1 MKENKSKLKMIIEST
16 NGLKKYFVVAV
27 ITTILGII
35 FNYLTPQVIRITVDS
50 IIGNTPFNLPSYML
64 NTIDNLGGREFLR
77 QNLYIP
83 AIVGVVFSVL
93 SGICNYFYKVYM
105 AKASDGTIKNLRD
118 KLYSHIS
125 RLPFSWHMKNP
136 TGDIIQRCTSDME
149 VVKSFLGIQ
158 LLEFIRIIFL
168 ITISLTLMFSMNV
181 KLSLIAV
188 AFILIVIT
196 YSVIFYSLIQKKFKV
211 ADEAEGELSALV
223 QENFTGVRVVRA
235 FGRQSY
241 EIERFDE
248 KNIGFSRLWIK
259 LGHVL
264 SFYWGIG
271 DLFSGLQVMSIVV
284 FGCFETVSG
293 ALTLGELL
301 AFIFYNSML
310 VWPVRSLGRII
321 SEMGKAG
328 VSINRIKEILD
339 AEEEKDNEDAITPD
353 INGDIEFKNVK
364 FDYYGTKPVLKDVS
378 FKIKKGSTFGILGGT
393 GSGKSTIVH
402 LLNRLYNL
410 DENCGEILINGVNIK
425 NIKLDYLRHNIGVVL
440 QEPFLFSKTIKQ
452 NINIASKIDEIENF
466 ESIKHVS
473 QVSHVHENILGFS
486 KGYDTI
492 VGERGVTLSGGQ
504 KQRVA
509 IARTLIKNSP
519 VIVFDDSL
527 SAVDTETD
535 AKIRQELKK
544 HVKDSTVIIIS
555 HRITTLM
562 SCDNIIVL
570 DDGKVIESG
579 NHESLIKT
587 NGLYKKVYDMQSS
600 VESELTDT
608 LNEDTGGEK

>member
-1 MKENKSKLKMIIEST
+1 MKENKSKIQMIFIFT
-16 NGLKKYFVVAV
+16 KGLKKYFIIAL
-27 ITTILGII
+27 ITTILGIC

-50 IIGNTPFNLPSYML
+50 IIGENPFNLPSFMVKS
-64 NTIDNLGGREFLR
+64 IDNIGGREFLR
-77 QNLYIP
+77 QNLYLP
-83 AIVGVVFSVL
+83 AMMGVICAIL
-93 SGICNYFYKVYM
+93 SGICNYFYKVNM

-125 RLPFSWHMKNP
+125 KLPYSWHMKNP

-158 LLEFIRIIFL
+158 LLEFIRITFL
-168 ITISLTLMFSMNV
+168 IIISLTLMFSMNV

-188 AFILIVIT
+188 GFILIVVT
-196 YSVIFYSLIQKKFKV
+196 YSIVFYSIIQKKFKA

-241 EIERFDE
+241 EIERFDD
-248 KNIGFSRLWIK
+248 KNIGFSKLWIK
-259 LGHVL
+259 LGNVL
-264 SFYWGIG
+264 SCYWGIG
-271 DLFSGLQVMSIVV
+271 DLFSGLQVMSIVA
-284 FGCFETVSG
+284 FGCIEAVSG
-293 ALTLGELL
+293 VLTLGELL

-328 VSINRIKEILD
+328 VSISRIGEILE
-339 AEEEKDNEDAITPD
+339 AEEEKDCENSITP
-353 INGDIEFKNVK
+353 NMYGDIEFKNVH
-364 FDYYGTKPVLKDVS
+364 FDYYKNKQVIKDIS
-378 FKIKKGSTFGILGGT
+378 FKIEQGTTFGILGGT
-393 GSGKSTIVH
+393 GSGKSTIVN

-410 DENCGEILINGVNIK
+410 GENDGEILINGVNIN
-425 NIKLDYLRHNIGVVL
+425 NIKLDYLRSNVGVVL

-452 NINIASKIDEIENF
+452 NINIACDTSEDENF
-466 ESIKHVS
+466 GDIKNAAKVS
-473 QVSHVHENILGFS
+473 CVHDNIIGFT

-519 VIVFDDSL
+519 IIVFDDSL

-535 AKIRQELKK
+535 AKIRHELKIK
-544 HVKDSTVIIIS
+544 VTDSTVIIIS

-562 SCDNIIVL
+562 HCDYIIVL
-570 DDGKVIESG
+570 DEGNIIERG
-579 NHESLIKT
+579 NHESLIKE
-587 NGLYKKVYDMQSS
+587 NGIYKKVYDMQSS
-600 VESELTDT
+600 VESEGD
-608 LNEDTGGEK
+608 GE

>member
-1 MKENKSKLKMIIEST
+1 MKENKSKVKMIIEYT
-16 NGLKKYFVVAV
+16 NGLKKYFVIAV

-50 IIGNTPFNLPSYML
+50 IIGNTPFNLPNYIL

-83 AIVGVVFSVL
+83 ATIGVVFSVL

-118 KLYSHIS
+118 KLYNHIS

-188 AFILIVIT
+188 AFILIVIA

-211 ADEAEGELSALV
+211 ADEAEGELSTLV

-527 SAVDTETD
+527 SAVDTEID
-535 AKIRQELKK
+535 AKIRHELKK

-570 DDGKVIESG
+570 DDGKVVESG

-600 VESELTDT
+600 VENELIDT

>member
-1 MKENKSKLKMIIEST
+1 MKENKSKVKMIIT
-16 NGLKKYFVVAV
+16 FTQGLKKYFIIALV
-27 ITTILGII
+27 TTILGIG

-50 IIGNTPFNLPSYML
+50 IIGDTVFNLPSFL
-64 NTIDNLGGREFLR
+64 VKFIDNIGGREFLR
-77 QNLYIP
+77 QNLYLP
-83 AIVGVVFSVL
+83 AMMGVVCAIL
-93 SGICNYFYKVYM
+93 SGICNYFYKVNM
-105 AKASDGTIKNLRD
+105 AKASDGTIKNLRN

-125 RLPFSWHMKNP
+125 KLPYSWHMKNP

-158 LLEFIRIIFL
+158 LLEFIRITFL
-168 ITISLTLMFSMNV
+168 ILISLTLMFSMNV

-188 AFILIVIT
+188 IFILIVMA
-196 YSVIFYSLIQKKFKV
+196 YSIIFYSIIQKKFKV

-241 EIERFDE
+241 EIDRFDE
-248 KNIGFSRLWIK
+248 KNTGFSKLWIK

-271 DLFSGLQVMSIVV
+271 DLFSGLQVMSIVA
-284 FGCFETVSG
+284 FGCIETVSG
-293 ALTLGELL
+293 VLTLGELL

-328 VSINRIKEILD
+328 VSIERIGEILE
-339 AEEEKDNEDAITPD
+339 AEEEKDYDSGITP
-353 INGDIEFKNVK
+353 NMYGDIEFKNVY
-364 FDYYGTKPVLKDVS
+364 FDYHKNKPILKDLN
-378 FKIKKGSTFGILGGT
+378 FKIKQGTTFGILGGT

-410 DENCGEILINGVNIK
+410 EENNGEILINNVNID
-425 NIKLDYLRHNIGVVL
+425 NIKLEYLRENVGVVL

-452 NINIASKIDEIENF
+452 NINIASDINEVKNF
-466 ESIKHVS
+466 EAIKNVARVS
-473 QVSHVHENILGFS
+473 CVHDNILGFS

-519 VIVFDDSL
+519 IIIFDDSL

-535 AKIRQELKK
+535 AKIRHELKTQ
-544 HVKDSTVIIIS
+544 VKDSTVIIIS

-562 SCDNIIVL
+562 HCDYIIVL
-570 DDGKVIESG
+570 DEGKIIEEG
-579 NHESLIKT
+579 NHEDLIKLD
-587 NGLYKKVYDMQSS
+587 GVYKKVYDIQSS
-600 VESELTDT
+600 VESE
-608 LNEDTGGEK
+608 GGGA

>member
-1 MKENKSKLKMIIEST
+1 MKENKSKVKMIIEYT
-16 NGLKKYFVVAV
+16 NGLKKYFVIAV

-50 IIGNTPFNLPSYML
+50 IIGNTPFNLPNYIL

-83 AIVGVVFSVL
+83 ATIGVVFSVL

-118 KLYSHIS
+118 KLYNHIS

-188 AFILIVIT
+188 AFILIVIA

-211 ADEAEGELSALV
+211 ADEAEGELSTLV

-535 AKIRQELKK
+535 AKIRHELKK

-570 DDGKVIESG
+570 DDGKVVESG

-600 VESELTDT
+600 VENELIDT

>member
-1 MKENKSKLKMIIEST
+1 MKENKSKVKMIIEYT
-16 NGLKKYFVVAV
+16 NGLKKYFVIAV

-50 IIGNTPFNLPSYML
+50 IIGNTPFNLPNYIL
-64 NTIDNLGGREFLR
+64 NTIDNLGEREFLR

-83 AIVGVVFSVL
+83 ATIGVVFSVL

-118 KLYSHIS
+118 KLYNHIS

-188 AFILIVIT
+188 AFILIVIA

-211 ADEAEGELSALV
+211 ADEAEGELSTLV

-535 AKIRQELKK
+535 AKIRHELKK

-579 NHESLIKT
+579 SHESLIKT

-600 VESELTDT
+600 VENELIDT

>member
-1 MKENKSKLKMIIEST
+1 MKENKSKVKMIIEYT
-16 NGLKKYFVVAV
+16 NGLKKYFVIAV

-50 IIGNTPFNLPSYML
+50 IIGNTPFNLPSYIL
-64 NTIDNLGGREFLR
+64 NTIDNVGGREFLR

-118 KLYSHIS
+118 KLYNHIS

-188 AFILIVIT
+188 AFILIVIA

-211 ADEAEGELSALV
+211 ADEAEGELSTLV

-339 AEEEKDNEDAITPD
+339 AEEERDNEDAITPD

-364 FDYYGTKPVLKDVS
+364 FDYYGTKSVLKDVS

-535 AKIRQELKK
+535 AKIRHELKK

-600 VESELTDT
+600 VENELIDT

>member
-1 MKENKSKLKMIIEST
+1 MKENKSKVKMIIEYT
-16 NGLKKYFVVAV
+16 NGLKKYFVIAV

-50 IIGNTPFNLPSYML
+50 IIGNTPFNLPNYIL

-83 AIVGVVFSVL
+83 ATVGVVFSVL

-118 KLYSHIS
+118 KLYNHIS

-188 AFILIVIT
+188 AFILIVIA

-211 ADEAEGELSALV
+211 ADEAEGELSTLV

-535 AKIRQELKK
+535 AKIRHELKK

-570 DDGKVIESG
+570 DDGKVVESG

-600 VESELTDT
+600 VENELIDT

>member
-1 MKENKSKLKMIIEST
+1 MKENKSKVKMIIEYT
-16 NGLKKYFVVAV
+16 NGLKKYFVIAV

-50 IIGNTPFNLPSYML
+50 IIGNTPFNLPNYIL

-118 KLYSHIS
+118 KLYNHIS

-188 AFILIVIT
+188 AFILIVIA

-211 ADEAEGELSALV
+211 ADEAEGELSTLV

-535 AKIRQELKK
+535 AKIREELKK

-579 NHESLIKT
+579 SHESLIKT

-600 VESELTDT
+600 VENELIDT

>member
-1 MKENKSKLKMIIEST
+1 MKENKSKVKMIIEYT
-16 NGLKKYFVVAV
+16 NGLKKYFVIAV

-50 IIGNTPFNLPSYML
+50 IIGNTPFNLPNYIL

-83 AIVGVVFSVL
+83 ATVGVVFSVL

-118 KLYSHIS
+118 KLYNHIS

-188 AFILIVIT
+188 AFILIVIA

-211 ADEAEGELSALV
+211 ADEAEGELSTLV

-410 DENCGEILINGVNIK
+410 DGNCGEILINGVNIK

-535 AKIRQELKK
+535 AKIRHELKK
-544 HVKDSTVIIIS
+544 NVKDSTVIIIS

-600 VESELTDT
+600 VENELIDT

>member
-1 MKENKSKLKMIIEST
+1 MKENKSKVKMIIEYT
-16 NGLKKYFVVAV
+16 NGLKKYFVIAV

-83 AIVGVVFSVL
+83 ATIGVVFSVL

-118 KLYSHIS
+118 KLYNHIS

-188 AFILIVIT
+188 AFILIVIA

-211 ADEAEGELSALV
+211 ADEAEGELSTLV

-410 DENCGEILINGVNIK
+410 DENCGEILINGANIK

-535 AKIRQELKK
+535 AKIRHELKK

-579 NHESLIKT
+579 NHESLIKI

-600 VESELTDT
+600 VENELIDT

>member
-16 NGLKKYFVVAV
+16 NGLKKYFVIAV

-83 AIVGVVFSVL
+83 ATIGVVFSVL

-241 EIERFDE
+241 EVERFDE

-339 AEEEKDNEDAITPD
+339 EEEEKDNEDAITPD

-509 IARTLIKNSP
+509 IARTLIKNSL

-535 AKIRQELKK
+535 AKIRHELKK

-600 VESELTDT
+600 IENELIDT

>member
-1 MKENKSKLKMIIEST
+1 MKENKSKVKMIIEYT
-16 NGLKKYFVVAV
+16 NGLKKYFVIAV

-83 AIVGVVFSVL
+83 ATIGVVFSVL

-118 KLYSHIS
+118 KLYNHIS

-188 AFILIVIT
+188 AFILIVIA

-211 ADEAEGELSALV
+211 ADEAEGELSTLV

-473 QVSHVHENILGFS
+473 QVSHVHENILDFS

-535 AKIRQELKK
+535 AKIRHELKK

-600 VESELTDT
+600 VENELIDT

>member
-1 MKENKSKLKMIIEST
+1 MKENKSKVKMIIEYT
-16 NGLKKYFVVAV
+16 NGLKKYFVIAV

-50 IIGNTPFNLPSYML
+50 IIGNTPFNLPNYIL
-64 NTIDNLGGREFLR
+64 NTIDNLGEREFLR

-83 AIVGVVFSVL
+83 ATIGVVFSVL

-118 KLYSHIS
+118 KLYNHIS

-188 AFILIVIT
+188 AFILIVIA

-211 ADEAEGELSALV
+211 ADEAEGELSTLV

-535 AKIRQELKK
+535 AKIRHELKK

-600 VESELTDT
+600 VENELIDT

>member
-1 MKENKSKLKMIIEST
+1 MKENKSKVKMIIEYT
-16 NGLKKYFVVAV
+16 NGLKKYFVIAV

-50 IIGNTPFNLPSYML
+50 IIGNTPFNLPNYIL

-83 AIVGVVFSVL
+83 ATVGVVFSVL

-118 KLYSHIS
+118 KLYNHIS

-188 AFILIVIT
+188 VFILIVIA

-211 ADEAEGELSALV
+211 ADEAEGELSTLV

-271 DLFSGLQVMSIVV
+271 DLFSGLQVMSIVL

-339 AEEEKDNEDAITPD
+339 AEEEKDNEDTITPD

-410 DENCGEILINGVNIK
+410 DGNCGEILINGVNIK

-535 AKIRQELKK
+535 AKIRHELKK

-600 VESELTDT
+600 VENELIDT

>member
-1 MKENKSKLKMIIEST
+1 MKENKSKVKMIIEYT
-16 NGLKKYFVVAV
+16 NGLKKYFVIAV

-50 IIGNTPFNLPSYML
+50 IIGNTPFNLPNYIL
-64 NTIDNLGGREFLR
+64 NTIDNLGEREFLR

-83 AIVGVVFSVL
+83 ATIGVVFSVL

-211 ADEAEGELSALV
+211 ADEAEGELSTLV

-339 AEEEKDNEDAITPD
+339 AEEERDNEDAITPD

-425 NIKLDYLRHNIGVVL
+425 NIKLGYLRHNIGVVL

-535 AKIRQELKK
+535 AKIRHELKK

-579 NHESLIKT
+579 NHESLIKI

-600 VESELTDT
+600 VENELIDT

>member
-1 MKENKSKLKMIIEST
+1 MKENKSKIQIIFT
-16 NGLKKYFVVAV
+16 FTKGLKKYFIIAL
-27 ITTILGII
+27 ITTILGIC

-50 IIGNTPFNLPSYML
+50 IIGENPFNLPSFMV
-64 NTIDNLGGREFLR
+64 NSIDNIGGREFLR
-77 QNLYIP
+77 QNLYLP
-83 AIVGVVFSVL
+83 AMMGVICAIL
-93 SGICNYFYKVYM
+93 SGICNYFYKVNM

-125 RLPFSWHMKNP
+125 RLPYSWHMKNP

-158 LLEFIRIIFL
+158 LLEFIRITFL
-168 ITISLTLMFSMNV
+168 IIISLTLMFSMNV

-188 AFILIVIT
+188 GFILIVVT
-196 YSVIFYSLIQKKFKV
+196 YSIVFYSIIQKKFKA

-241 EIERFDE
+241 EIERFDD
-248 KNIGFSRLWIK
+248 KNIGFSKLWIK
-259 LGHVL
+259 LGNVL
-264 SFYWGIG
+264 SCYWGIG
-271 DLFSGLQVMSIVV
+271 DLFSGLQVMSIVA
-284 FGCFETVSG
+284 FGCIEAVSG
-293 ALTLGELL
+293 VLTLGELL

-328 VSINRIKEILD
+328 VSISRIGEILE
-339 AEEEKDNEDAITPD
+339 AEEEKDCENSITP
-353 INGDIEFKNVK
+353 NMYGDIEFKNVH
-364 FDYYGTKPVLKDVS
+364 FDYYKNKPVIKDIS
-378 FKIKKGSTFGILGGT
+378 FKIEQGTTFGILGGT

-410 DENCGEILINGVNIK
+410 GENDGEILINGVNIN
-425 NIKLDYLRHNIGVVL
+425 NIKLDYLRSNVGVVL

-452 NINIASKIDEIENF
+452 NINIACDTSEDENF
-466 ESIKHVS
+466 VDIKNAAKVS
-473 QVSHVHENILGFS
+473 CVHDNIIGFT

-509 IARTLIKNSP
+509 IARTLIKNRP
-519 VIVFDDSL
+519 IIVFDDSL

-535 AKIRQELKK
+535 AKIRHELKTK
-544 HVKDSTVIIIS
+544 VTDSTLMIIS

-562 SCDNIIVL
+562 HCDYIIVL
-570 DDGKVIESG
+570 DEGNIIERG
-579 NHESLIKT
+579 NHESLIKE
-587 NGLYKKVYDMQSS
+587 NGIYKKVYDMQSS
-600 VESELTDT
+600 VES
-608 LNEDTGGEK
+608 

>member
-1 MKENKSKLKMIIEST
+1 MKENKSKVKMIIEYT
-16 NGLKKYFVVAV
+16 NGLKKYFVIAV

-50 IIGNTPFNLPSYML
+50 IIGNTPFNLPNYIL

-83 AIVGVVFSVL
+83 ATIGVVFSVL
-93 SGICNYFYKVYM
+93 SGIFNYFYKVYM

-118 KLYSHIS
+118 KLYNHIS

-188 AFILIVIT
+188 AFILIVIA

-211 ADEAEGELSALV
+211 ADEAEGELSTLV

-527 SAVDTETD
+527 SAVDTEID
-535 AKIRQELKK
+535 AKIRHELKK

-570 DDGKVIESG
+570 DDGKVVESG

-600 VESELTDT
+600 VENELIDT

>member
-1 MKENKSKLKMIIEST
+1 MKENKSKVKMIIEYT
-16 NGLKKYFVVAV
+16 NGLKKYFVIAV

-50 IIGNTPFNLPSYML
+50 IIGNTPFNLPNYIL
-64 NTIDNLGGREFLR
+64 NTIDNLGEREFLR

-83 AIVGVVFSVL
+83 ATIGVVFSVL

-211 ADEAEGELSALV
+211 ADEAEGELSTLV

-339 AEEEKDNEDAITPD
+339 AEEERDNEDAITPD

-364 FDYYGTKPVLKDVS
+364 FDYYGIKPVLKDVS

-425 NIKLDYLRHNIGVVL
+425 NIKLGYLRHNIGVVL

-504 KQRVA
+504 KQRVV

-535 AKIRQELKK
+535 AKIRHELKK

-579 NHESLIKT
+579 NHESLIKI

-600 VESELTDT
+600 VENELIDT

>member
-1 MKENKSKLKMIIEST
+1 MKENKSKVKMIIEYT
-16 NGLKKYFVVAV
+16 NGLKKYFVIAV

-50 IIGNTPFNLPSYML
+50 IIGNTPFNLPSYIL
-64 NTIDNLGGREFLR
+64 NTIDNVGGREFLR

-118 KLYSHIS
+118 KLYNHIS

-188 AFILIVIT
+188 AFILIVIA

-211 ADEAEGELSALV
+211 ADEAEGELLTLV

-364 FDYYGTKPVLKDVS
+364 FDYYGAKPVLKDVS

-535 AKIRQELKK
+535 AKIRHELKK

-600 VESELTDT
+600 VENELIDT

>member
-1 MKENKSKLKMIIEST
+1 MKENKSKVKMIIEYT
-16 NGLKKYFVVAV
+16 NGLKKYFVIAV

-83 AIVGVVFSVL
+83 ATIGVVFSVL

-118 KLYSHIS
+118 KLYNHIS

-188 AFILIVIT
+188 AFILIVIA

-211 ADEAEGELSALV
+211 ADEAEGELSTLV

-535 AKIRQELKK
+535 AKIRHELKK

-562 SCDNIIVL
+562 SCGNIIVL
-570 DDGKVIESG
+570 DDGKVVESG

-600 VESELTDT
+600 VENELIDT

>member
-1 MKENKSKLKMIIEST
+1 MKENKSKVKMIIEYT
-16 NGLKKYFVVAV
+16 NGLKKYFVIAV

-83 AIVGVVFSVL
+83 ATIGVVFSVL

-188 AFILIVIT
+188 AFILIVIA
-196 YSVIFYSLIQKKFKV
+196 YSLIFYSLIQKKFKV
-211 ADEAEGELSALV
+211 ADEAEGELSTLV

-535 AKIRQELKK
+535 AKIRHELKK

-600 VESELTDT
+600 VENELIDT

>member
-1 MKENKSKLKMIIEST
+1 MKENKSKVKMIIEYT
-16 NGLKKYFVVAV
+16 NGLKKYFVIAV

-83 AIVGVVFSVL
+83 ATVGVVFSVL

-118 KLYSHIS
+118 KLYNHIS

-188 AFILIVIT
+188 VFILIVIA

-211 ADEAEGELSALV
+211 ADEAEGELSTLV

-271 DLFSGLQVMSIVV
+271 DLFSGLQVMSIVL

-339 AEEEKDNEDAITPD
+339 AEEEKDNEDTITPD

-410 DENCGEILINGVNIK
+410 DGNCGEILINGVNIK

-535 AKIRQELKK
+535 AKIRHELKK

-600 VESELTDT
+600 VENELIDT

>member
-1 MKENKSKLKMIIEST
+1 MKENKSKVKMIIEYT
-16 NGLKKYFVVAV
+16 NGLKKYFVIAV

-50 IIGNTPFNLPSYML
+50 IIGNTPFNLPSYIL

-188 AFILIVIT
+188 AFILIVIA

-211 ADEAEGELSALV
+211 ADEAEGELSTLV

-535 AKIRQELKK
+535 AKIRHELKK

-570 DDGKVIESG
+570 DDGKVVESG

-600 VESELTDT
+600 VENELIDT

>member
-1 MKENKSKLKMIIEST
+1 MKENKSKVKMIIEYT
-16 NGLKKYFVVAV
+16 NGLKKYFVIAV

-50 IIGNTPFNLPSYML
+50 IIGNTPFNLPNYIL

-83 AIVGVVFSVL
+83 ATIGVVFSVL

-118 KLYSHIS
+118 KLYNHIS

-188 AFILIVIT
+188 AFILIVIA

-211 ADEAEGELSALV
+211 ADEAEGELSTLV

-393 GSGKSTIVH
+393 GSGKSTIVY

-535 AKIRQELKK
+535 AKIRHELKK

-600 VESELTDT
+600 VENELIDT

>member
-1 MKENKSKLKMIIEST
+1 MKENKSKVKMIIEYT
-16 NGLKKYFVVAV
+16 NGLKKYFVIAV

-83 AIVGVVFSVL
+83 VTIGVVFSVL

-118 KLYSHIS
+118 KLYNHIS

-168 ITISLTLMFSMNV
+168 ITISLTLMFSMNI

-188 AFILIVIT
+188 AFILIVIA

-211 ADEAEGELSALV
+211 ADEAEGELSTLV

-535 AKIRQELKK
+535 AKIRHELKK

-600 VESELTDT
+600 VENELIDT

>member
-1 MKENKSKLKMIIEST
+1 MKENKSKVKMIIEYT
-16 NGLKKYFVVAV
+16 NGLKKYFVIAV

-50 IIGNTPFNLPSYML
+50 IIGNTPFNLPNYIL
-64 NTIDNLGGREFLR
+64 NTIDNLGEREFLR

-83 AIVGVVFSVL
+83 ATIGVVFSVL

-211 ADEAEGELSALV
+211 ADEAEGELSTLV

-339 AEEEKDNEDAITPD
+339 AEEERDNEDAITPD

-425 NIKLDYLRHNIGVVL
+425 NIKLGYLRHNIGVVL

-504 KQRVA
+504 KQRVV

-535 AKIRQELKK
+535 AKIRHELKK

-579 NHESLIKT
+579 NHESLIKI

-600 VESELTDT
+600 VENELIDT

>member
-1 MKENKSKLKMIIEST
+1 MKEKKIKLKMIIEST
-16 NGLKKYFVVAV
+16 QGLKKYFIIAV
-27 ITTILGII
+27 ITTILGIG
-35 FNYLTPQVIRITVDS
+35 FNYLTPQVIRFTVDS
-50 IIGNTPFNLPSYML
+50 IIGDTPLNLPSYLL
-64 NTIDNLGGREFLR
+64 NMIDNIGGREFLR

-83 AIVGVVFSVL
+83 AMIGVICSVL

-125 RLPFSWHMKNP
+125 RLPFSWHMKNS

-168 ITISLTLMFSMNV
+168 IIISLTIMFSMNV

-188 AFILIVIT
+188 GFILIVIT

-284 FGCFETVSG
+284 FGCFETVAG

-328 VSINRIKEILD
+328 VSINRIGEILD
-339 AEEEKDNEDAITPD
+339 AEEEKDSKNAITLD
-353 INGDIEFKNVK
+353 MKGDIEFKNVK

-378 FKIKKGSTFGILGGT
+378 FKIEKGSTFGILGGT
-393 GSGKSTIVH
+393 GSGKSTIVY

-410 DENCGEILINGVNIK
+410 DENCGEILINGSNIN
-425 NIKLDYLRHNIGVVL
+425 NIKLDYLRHNVGVVL

-452 NINIASKIDEIENF
+452 NISIASEIDEDENF
-466 ESIKHVS
+466 EAIKHVS
-473 QVSHVHENILGFS
+473 KVSHVHENILGFTR
-486 KGYDTI
+486 GYDTI

-519 VIVFDDSL
+519 IIVFDDSL

-535 AKIRQELKK
+535 AKIRQELKT
-544 HVKDSTVIIIS
+544 HVKESTVIIIS

-570 DDGKVIESG
+570 DDGKIIESG
-579 NHESLIKT
+579 NHEALIKT
-587 NGLYKKVYDMQSS
+587 NGIYKKVYDMQSS

-608 LNEDTGGEK
+608 LNEDVGGEE

>member
-1 MKENKSKLKMIIEST
+1 MLEYTK
-16 NGLKKYFVVAV
+16 GLKKYFLVAT
-27 ITTILGII
+27 ITTILGIG

-50 IIGNTPFNLPSYML
+50 IIGDTPFNLPIYIVDL
-64 NTIDNLGGREFLR
+64 INNIGGRAFLR
-77 QNLYIP
+77 ENLYIP
-83 AIVGVVFSVL
+83 AMVGVMCAIL
-93 SGICNYFYKVYM
+93 SGICNYLYKVYM
-105 AKASDGTIKNLRD
+105 AKASDGTIRNLRNT
-118 KLYSHIS
+118 LYSHIS
-125 RLPFSWHMKNP
+125 KLPFSWYMKNP

-168 ITISLTLMFSMNV
+168 ILISLSLMFSMNV
-181 KLSLIAV
+181 KLSLIALT
-188 AFILIVIT
+188 FIIIVIT
-196 YSVIFYSLIQKKFKV
+196 YSVVFYSIIQKKFKA
-211 ADEAEGELSALV
+211 ADEAEGELSSLV

-241 EIERFDE
+241 EIDRFDE
-248 KNIGFSRLWIK
+248 KNIGFSKLWIK

-264 SFYWGIG
+264 SLYWGTG

-284 FGCFETVSG
+284 FGCIEVVSG
-293 ALTLGELL
+293 TLTLGQLL

-328 VSINRIKEILD
+328 VSIKRIKEILD
-339 AEEEKDNEDAITPD
+339 AKEEYDTENATTPS
-353 INGDIEFKNVK
+353 INGEIEFKNVK
-364 FDYYGTKPVLKDVS
+364 FEYFKDKPVLKDIN
-378 FKIKKGSTFGILGGT
+378 FKIQKGTTFGILGGT

-410 DENCGEILINGVNIK
+410 ENGNGEILINGVNIN
-425 NIKLDYLRHNIGVVL
+425 NIKLDHLRNNVSVVL
-440 QEPFLFSKTIKQ
+440 QEPFLFSKTIKE
-452 NINIASKIDEIENF
+452 NINITSYLNEDENFKEIENAA
-466 ESIKHVS
+466 KVS
-473 QVSHVHENILGFS
+473 CVHDNIINFT

-509 IARTLIKNSP
+509 IARTLLKHSP
-519 VIVFDDSL
+519 IIVFDDSL

-535 AKIRQELKK
+535 AKIRHELKTQLK
-544 HVKDSTVIIIS
+544 ESTVIIIS

-562 SCDNIIVL
+562 HCDNIIVL
-570 DDGKVIESG
+570 DDGNIIEQG
-579 NHESLIKT
+579 NHENLLKAK
-587 NGLYKKVYDMQSS
+587 GVYKKIYDMQSS
-600 VESELTDT
+600 LEQL
-608 LNEDTGGEK
+608 GGEDYV

>member
-1 MKENKSKLKMIIEST
+1 MKENKSKVKMIIEYT
-16 NGLKKYFVVAV
+16 NGLKKYFVIAV

-50 IIGNTPFNLPSYML
+50 IIGNTPFNLPNYIL

-83 AIVGVVFSVL
+83 ATIGVVFSVL

-118 KLYSHIS
+118 KLYNHIS

-188 AFILIVIT
+188 AFILIVIA

-211 ADEAEGELSALV
+211 ADEAEGELSTLV

-271 DLFSGLQVMSIVV
+271 DLFSGLQVMSIVL

-339 AEEEKDNEDAITPD
+339 AEEEKDNEDTITPD

-410 DENCGEILINGVNIK
+410 DGNCGEILINGVNIK

-535 AKIRQELKK
+535 AKIRHELKK

-600 VESELTDT
+600 VENELIDT

>member
-1 MKENKSKLKMIIEST
+1 MILEYT
-16 NGLKKYFVVAV
+16 KGLRKYFLLAL
-27 ITTILGII
+27 ITTILGIG

-50 IIGNTPFNLPSYML
+50 IIGDSPFNLPK
-64 NTIDNLGGREFLR
+64 IIVDNINEIGGREFLR

-83 AIVGVVFSVL
+83 AMIGVVCAIL
-93 SGICNYFYKVYM
+93 SGICNYLYKVNM
-105 AKASDGTIKNLRD
+105 SKASDGTIKNLRNR
-118 KLYSHIS
+118 LYSHIS

-149 VVKSFLGIQ
+149 VVKNFLGIQ
-158 LLEFIRIIFL
+158 LLEFVRITFL
-168 ITISLTLMFSMNV
+168 IIISLSLMFSMNK

-188 AFILIVIT
+188 GFIVIVIT
-196 YSVIFYSLIQKKFKV
+196 YSVVFYTIIQKKFKA
-211 ADEAEGELSALV
+211 ADEAEGELSSLV

-241 EIERFDE
+241 EIDRFDE
-248 KNIGFSRLWIK
+248 KNIGFSNLWIK

-264 SFYWGIG
+264 SFYWGTG
-271 DLFSGLQVMSIVV
+271 DLISGLQVMSIVV
-284 FGCFETVSG
+284 FGCIETVSQN
-293 ALTLGELL
+293 LTLGQLL

-328 VSINRIKEILD
+328 VSIKRIGEILE
-339 AEEEKDNEDAITPD
+339 AKEECDNTNAITP
-353 INGDIEFKNVK
+353 NMNADIEFKNVS
-364 FDYYGTKPVLKDVS
+364 FDYYKTKPVLKDVS
-378 FKIKKGSTFGILGGT
+378 FKIPKGSTFGILGST

-402 LLNRLYNL
+402 LLNRLYELEKGN
-410 DENCGEILINGVNIK
+410 GEIIINEVNIN
-425 NIKLDYLRHNIGVVL
+425 NIKLDHLRNNVGVVL
-440 QEPFLFSKTIKQ
+440 QEPFLFSKTIKE
-452 NINIASKIDEIENF
+452 NINIASNLSEDENTEAIE
-466 ESIKHVS
+466 SVAKVS
-473 QVSHVHENILGFS
+473 CVHDNILGFN

-509 IARTLIKNSP
+509 IARTLIKKSP
-519 VIVFDDSL
+519 IIVFDDSL

-535 AKIRQELKK
+535 AKIRKELNSKLN
-544 HVKDSTVIIIS
+544 DSTVIIIS

-570 DDGKVIESG
+570 DEGKIIEEG
-579 NHESLIKT
+579 NHEKLLDK
-587 NGLYKKVYDMQSS
+587 NGVYKKIYDMQSS
-600 VESELTDT
+600 VDEI
-608 LNEDTGGEK
+608 GGEA

>member
-1 MKENKSKLKMIIEST
+1 MKENKSNIKTIIEFT
-16 NGLKKYFVVAV
+16 YGLKKYFFIAG
-27 ITTILGII
+27 IITILGII
-35 FNYLTPQVIRITVDS
+35 FNYITPQIIRVTVDS
-50 IIGNTPFNLPSYML
+50 IIGDTPFNFPTSILYI
-64 NTIDNLGGREFLR
+64 IDNIGGREFLR
-77 QNLYIP
+77 KNLYIP
-83 AIVGVVFSVL
+83 ALIGVVFSIL

-168 ITISLTLMFSMNV
+168 ILISLTLMFSMNV

-188 AFILIVIT
+188 FFILIVIT
-196 YSVIFYSLIQKKFKV
+196 YSVIFYSLIQKKFKA
-211 ADEAEGELSALV
+211 ADEAEGELSSLV

-248 KNIGFSRLWIK
+248 KNIGFSGLWIK

-264 SFYWGIG
+264 SLYWGIG

-339 AEEEKDNEDAITPD
+339 AKEEIDSENAITPD
-353 INGDIEFKNVK
+353 MKGDIEFKNVK
-364 FDYYGTKPVLKDVS
+364 FDYYGIKPVLKDVS
-378 FKIKKGSTFGILGGT
+378 FKIQKGSTFGILGGT

-402 LLNRLYNL
+402 LLNRLYKL
-410 DENCGEILINGVNIK
+410 DETSGEILINGVNIN
-425 NIKLDYLRHNIGVVL
+425 NIKLDYLRHNVGVVL

-452 NINIASKIDEIENF
+452 NINIASNINADENF
-466 ESIKHVS
+466 EAIKNVS
-473 QVSHVHENILGFS
+473 TVASVHENILGFS
-486 KGYDTI
+486 RGYDTI

-519 VIVFDDSL
+519 IIVFDDSL

-535 AKIRQELKK
+535 AKIRHELKT
-544 HVKDSTVIIIS
+544 HIKDSTVIIIS

-562 SCDNIIVL
+562 HCDYIIVL
-570 DDGKVIESG
+570 DDGKIIESG
-579 NHESLIKT
+579 NHDSLIKI
-587 NGLYKKVYDMQSS
+587 NGIYKKIYDMQSS
-600 VESELTDT
+600 VEDELTDT
-608 LNEDTGGEK
+608 LN

>member
-1 MKENKSKLKMIIEST
+1 MKENKSKVKMIIEYT
-16 NGLKKYFVVAV
+16 NGLKKYFVIAV

-83 AIVGVVFSVL
+83 ATIGVVFSVL

-105 AKASDGTIKNLRD
+105 SKASDGTIKNLRD
-118 KLYSHIS
+118 KLYNHIS

-188 AFILIVIT
+188 AFILIVIA

-211 ADEAEGELSALV
+211 ADEAEGELSTLV

-535 AKIRQELKK
+535 AKIRHELKK

-579 NHESLIKT
+579 NHESLIKI

-600 VESELTDT
+600 VENELIDT

>member
-83 AIVGVVFSVL
+83 ATIGVVFSVL

-211 ADEAEGELSALV
+211 ADEAEGELSTLV

-339 AEEEKDNEDAITPD
+339 AEEERDNEDAITPD

-466 ESIKHVS
+466 EAIKHVS

-535 AKIRQELKK
+535 AKIRHELKK

-600 VESELTDT
+600 IENELIDT

>member
-1 MKENKSKLKMIIEST
+1 MKENKSKVKMIIEYT
-16 NGLKKYFVVAV
+16 NGLKKYFVIAV

-50 IIGNTPFNLPSYML
+50 IIGNTPFNLPNYIL

-118 KLYSHIS
+118 KLYNHIS

-188 AFILIVIT
+188 AFILIVIA

-211 ADEAEGELSALV
+211 ADEAEGELSTLV

-535 AKIRQELKK
+535 AKIRHELKK

-579 NHESLIKT
+579 SHESLIKT

-600 VESELTDT
+600 VENELIDT

>member
-1 MKENKSKLKMIIEST
+1 MKNNKNKAQMILIFT
-16 NGLKKYFVVAV
+16 KGLKKYFVIALVA
-27 ITTILGII
+27 TILGIG

-50 IIGNTPFNLPSYML
+50 IIGDESFNLPNFIVS
-64 NTIDNLGGREFLR
+64 TIDNIGGREFLR

-83 AIVGVVFSVL
+83 AMIGVICSIL
-93 SGICNYFYKVYM
+93 SGICNYFYKVNM
-105 AKASDGTIKNLRD
+105 AKASDGTIKKIRN

-125 RLPFSWHMKNP
+125 KLPYSWHMKNP

-158 LLEFIRIIFL
+158 LLEFIRITFL
-168 ITISLTLMFSMNV
+168 ILISLTLMFSMNA
-181 KLSLIAV
+181 KLSLIALT
-188 AFILIVIT
+188 FILIVMT
-196 YSVIFYSLIQKKFKV
+196 YSIVFYSIIQKRFKD

-241 EIERFDE
+241 EIERFDD
-248 KNIGFSRLWIK
+248 KNIGFSKLWIK

-264 SFYWGIG
+264 SCYWGIG

-284 FGCFETVSG
+284 FGCFETVAG
-293 ALTLGELL
+293 VLTLGELL

-328 VSINRIKEILD
+328 VSINRIGEILE
-339 AEEEKDNEDAITPD
+339 AKEEQNKENATTP
-353 INGDIEFKNVK
+353 NMYGDIEFNNVK
-364 FDYYGTKPVLKDVS
+364 FDYYKNKQVLKDVS
-378 FKIKKGSTFGILGGT
+378 FKIKQGTTFGILGGT

-410 DENCGEILINGVNIK
+410 EENNGEILINNVNI
-425 NIKLDYLRHNIGVVL
+425 NDIKLGYLRENVGVVL

-452 NINIASKIDEIENF
+452 NINIASNINEGENF
-466 ESIKHVS
+466 EAIKNVAKVS
-473 QVSHVHENILGFS
+473 CVHDNILAFS

-519 VIVFDDSL
+519 IIVFDDSL

-535 AKIRQELKK
+535 AKIRKELKTQ
-544 HVKDSTVIIIS
+544 VKDSTVIIIS

-562 SCDNIIVL
+562 NCDYIIVL
-570 DDGKVIESG
+570 DEGKIIEEG
-579 NHESLIKT
+579 NHEALVKI
-587 NGLYKKVYDMQSS
+587 NGVYKKVYDMQSS
-600 VESELTDT
+600 VESE
-608 LNEDTGGEK
+608 GGVE

>member
-1 MKENKSKLKMIIEST
+1 MKENKSKVKMIIEYT
-16 NGLKKYFVVAV
+16 NGLKKYFVIAV

-83 AIVGVVFSVL
+83 ATIGVVFSVL

-118 KLYSHIS
+118 KLYNHIS

-188 AFILIVIT
+188 AFILIVIA

-211 ADEAEGELSALV
+211 ADEAEGELSTLV

-393 GSGKSTIVH
+393 GSGKSTIVY

-473 QVSHVHENILGFS
+473 QVSHVHENILDFS

-535 AKIRQELKK
+535 AKIRHELKK

-570 DDGKVIESG
+570 DDGKVVESG

-600 VESELTDT
+600 VENELIDT

>member
-1 MKENKSKLKMIIEST
+1 MKENKSKVKMIIEYT
-16 NGLKKYFVVAV
+16 NGLKKYFVIAV

-83 AIVGVVFSVL
+83 ATVGVVFSVL

-118 KLYSHIS
+118 KLYNHIS

-188 AFILIVIT
+188 AFILIVIA

-211 ADEAEGELSALV
+211 ADEAEGELSTLV

-271 DLFSGLQVMSIVV
+271 DLFSGLQVMSIVL

-339 AEEEKDNEDAITPD
+339 AEEEKDNEDTITPD

-410 DENCGEILINGVNIK
+410 DGNCGEILIIGVNIK

-535 AKIRQELKK
+535 AKIRHELKK

-600 VESELTDT
+600 VENELIDT